1 MAETGW
7 DTEALHRFLVDLKGL
22 NRKAVIMHGGSIQ
35 YWGEQT
41 LTPEEAQAHVA
52 AEYAGKIRAS
62 FPGATPE
69 QVTAHCRNL
78 ARYAE
83 DSYRR
88 RFNGEPPSDMA
99 GAIEGAYAKG
109 TS

>member
-1 MAETGW
+1 
-7 DTEALHRFLVDLKGL
+7 
-22 NRKAVIMHGGSIQ
+22 MHGGSIQ

-41 LTPEEAQAHVA
+41 LSPEEAQAHIA
-52 AEYAGKIRAS
+52 EEYAGKIRAS
-62 FPGATPE
+62 FPNAMAE
-69 QVTAHCRNL
+69 QVTAHCRIL

-88 RFNGEPPSDMA
+88 RFKGEPPSDMA
-99 GAIEGAYAKG
+99 GAIEGAWKKG